1 MMKILISLSFLVIS
15 LFAQLKEVDNKE
27 LEKMNEDGVII
38 IDIRR
43 VDEWEKTGI
52 IENSKLLTFFDE
64 KGGYNVPKWLSDFSL
79 IVKDKNTPFVIYC
92 AHANR
97 TKLVGELL
105 ANNLGFKNVYELKGG
120 INHGWINKGMK
131 TVKYE

>member
-43 VDEWEKTGI
+43 VDEWEKTA
-52 IENSKLLTFFDE
+52 LLKT
-64 KGGYNVPKWLSDFSL
+64 LSFLLSL
-79 IVKDKNTPFVIYC
+79 
-92 AHANR
+92 
-97 TKLVGELL
+97 
-105 ANNLGFKNVYELKGG
+105 
-120 INHGWINKGMK
+120 MK
-131 TVKYE
+131 KVDTMSQNG

>member
-52 IENSKLLTFFDE
+52 TENSKLLT
-64 KGGYNVPKWLSDFSL
+64 LDF
-79 IVKDKNTPFVIYC
+79 
-92 AHANR
+92 
-97 TKLVGELL
+97 
-105 ANNLGFKNVYELKGG
+105 LK
-120 INHGWINKGMK
+120 
-131 TVKYE
+131 